1 MGTLPSPHVLS
12 LVMLPNAYDA
22 ALTLTHFCLFMQFK
36 SSLWAA
42 ISLFVFSLAAY
53 FAIPA
58 PISSTIKTMSTASI
72 TRAVTK
78 KVLAIETPEG
88 DGAMVRRSIGSA
100 GLRNLT
106 PFLMLDHF
114 HAKTGGFPDHPH
126 RGQSTVT
133 YMLQGSSSHEDSVGH
148 KGIIEAGGV
157 QWMVAGRGIIH
168 SEIPLYGSGRPDP
181 IGLQLWVNLPKKY
194 KMVEPSYQELTASG
208 IPTAYPE
215 GPDGPVLVKVI
226 SGSSHGV
233 DSPVR
238 PLGGCWYFHYIF
250 TRDQVSVFQD
260 LPSGWTAFIYVL
272 KGSLIVG
279 RESILQEQFHTLVL
293 SANVNE
299 TGVLLKSGSKDTE
312 FMLAAAEPIDEPIV
326 QYGPFVMNTKEEIQQ
341 TIRDYREGRN
351 GFESA
356 HTWQSRNAH

>member
-1 MGTLPSPHVLS
+1 
-12 LVMLPNAYDA
+12 
-22 ALTLTHFCLFMQFK
+22 MQFK
-36 SSLWAA
+36 GVRWAA
-42 ISLFVFSLAAY
+42 TSLFVFSLAAY
-53 FAIPA
+53 FALPTYT
-58 PISSTIKTMSTASI
+58 PSTIQTMSTASV

-114 HAKTGGFPDHPH
+114 HAETGGFPDHPH

-133 YMLQGSSSHEDSVGH
+133 YMLQGSSSHEYSVGH
-148 KGIIEAGGV
+148 KGTIETGGV
-157 QWMVAGRGIIH
+157 QWMVAVSIVSYYKH
-168 SEIPLYGSGRPDP
+168 DLYSVPTDAVIPDLRDVHPLDFNYGSTC
-181 IGLQLWVNLPKKY
+181 QKKY

-215 GPDGPVLVKVI
+215 GPDGPVRVKVI
-226 SGSSHGV
+226 SGLSHGV
-233 DSPVR
+233 ESPVR

-250 TRDQVSVFQD
+250 SKDQVSVFQD

-279 RESILQEQFHTLVL
+279 NESIPQEQYHTLVL
-293 SANVNE
+293 SANSNE
-299 TGVLLKSGSKDTE
+299 TGVLLKSGSEDTE

-326 QYGPFVMNTKEEIQQ
+326 QYGPFVMNTKEEIMQ
-341 TIRDYREGRN
+341 TLQDYREGRN

-356 HTWQSRNAH
+356 HTWQSKNAH